1 MTILA
6 VQTMNWNELNIQ
18 VEAQRSMRRQYDCH
32 RILSKM
38 SVPILYQL
46 AEHCIW
52 YQNGDID
59 YANLRERFALLQMRS

>member
-1 MTILA
+1 MTNVA

-18 VEAQRSMRRQYDCH
+18 VEAQRSTRRQYNCH
-32 RILSKM
+32 RILSKT

-52 YQNGDID
+52 YQNSDID
-59 YANLRERFALLQMRS
+59 DANLREWFALLQMRS